1 MKNIKLADMSI
12 EQLSIALNEALPARY
27 GTGIVSGAELD
38 DTIKVTADGTEHVL
52 YIAQDEED
60 GTILD
65 ASLWDSGHYDATC
78 IQDGICWDTAMQ
90 TVDGIAAD
98 IVARYL

>member
-12 EQLSIALNEALPARY
+12 EQLSNALNEALPEGY
-27 GTGIVSGAELD
+27 GTGIVSGAALD

-65 ASLWDSGHYDATC
+65 ASLWDSDHGDATC
-78 IQDGICWDTAMQ
+78 TQDGICWDTATQ

-98 IVARYL
+98 IVAHYL

>member
-27 GTGIVSGAELD
+27 GTGIVSGPELD